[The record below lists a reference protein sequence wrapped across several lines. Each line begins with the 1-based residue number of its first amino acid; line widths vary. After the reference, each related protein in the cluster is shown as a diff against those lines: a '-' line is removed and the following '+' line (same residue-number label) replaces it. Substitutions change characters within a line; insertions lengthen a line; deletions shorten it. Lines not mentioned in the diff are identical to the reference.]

1 MVLIM
6 KIKISLTGLLLIF
19 ILPSF
24 TPVTELISGKVNP
37 PGPRITFSET
47 SHDFGEII
55 TGAEAVHYFV
65 FTNTGESALVVQ
77 NVRTSCGCMASAW
90 PKAPVAA
97 GAKDSL
103 KVEYNTRIRGSF
115 NKSIS
120 VQTNAENT
128 PVELMIKGNVV
139 KAK

>member
-1 MVLIM
+1 M
-6 KIKISLTGLLLIF
+6 KIKITLTGLLLIF
-19 ILPSF
+19 ILPAF
-24 TPVTELISGKVNP
+24 APGKELSHDGGSA
-37 PGPRITFSET
+37 GPRITFSET

-55 TGAEAVHYFV
+55 TGAEAVHYFL

-103 KVEYNTRIRGSF
+103 KVEYNTKIRGSF

-128 PVELMIKGNVV
+128 PVELTIKGNVV